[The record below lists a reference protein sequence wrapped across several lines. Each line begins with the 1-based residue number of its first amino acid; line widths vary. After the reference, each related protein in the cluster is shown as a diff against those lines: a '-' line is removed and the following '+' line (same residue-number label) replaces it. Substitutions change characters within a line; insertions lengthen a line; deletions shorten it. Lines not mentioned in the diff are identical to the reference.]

1 MASVNCCTKKTS
13 DLSHDADR
21 AVHDSLREKRRNSPL
36 CMKGVQGGETS
47 AEQVGPRISGP
58 LLSVR
63 MGRLMQN
70 VDVRR
75 NQMLLTAAHHEIVWY
90 STHDADKAALRFLH
104 AGQRSC
110 FTRACSRS
118 LPSIAVWQPQEAT
131 SMMELLSVACVH
143 NPGASL
149 APDIVRY
156 M

>member
-1 MASVNCCTKKTS
+1 MH
-13 DLSHDADR
+13 HDEGYA
-21 AVHDSLREKRRNSPL
+21 
-36 CMKGVQGGETS
+36 GGEIS
-47 AEQVGPRISGP
+47 AEQVGPRILDS

-63 MGRLMQN
+63 MGRLLQT
-70 VDVRR
+70 VTE
-75 NQMLLTAAHHEIVWY
+75 LLNAAHHEIVWY

-118 LPSIAVWQPQEAT
+118 LFSFANWQLQKAT

-143 NPGASL
+143 NLGASL

>member
-1 MASVNCCTKKTS
+1 MHEGYA
-13 DLSHDADR
+13 
-21 AVHDSLREKRRNSPL
+21 
-36 CMKGVQGGETS
+36 GGETS
-47 AEQVGPRISGP
+47 AEQVGPGISGS
-58 LLSVR
+58 LLRVR
-63 MGRLMQN
+63 MGRLLQALG
-70 VDVRR
+70 DKR
-75 NQMLLTAAHHEIVWY
+75 NQMLLNAAHHEIVWY

-131 SMMELLSVACVH
+131 SMMELLSVACGH